1 MEIILNWF
9 KRTFSDPQVVL
20 LGVIVI
26 GILLT
31 INFMSGMLAPV
42 IAAIV
47 IAFLLDGPTEWLK
60 RRGLP
65 HILSVITVFI
75 TFIVLAV
82 LVMILGV
89 PPLADQIGDFFKE
102 VPRMITSLQG
112 AIIELQARFPEYISP
127 DQIKETFASLGS
139 EAASQGANL
148 VSIGLSGVT
157 STLTIAVYLILVPV
171 MVFFFLKDKVEIF
184 AFMKGFMPNHRGLAE
199 KVWYETVSKAGDY
212 ARGKVYEIIIVGT
225 VALIVFNTIGIKYAA
240 LLAVVTG
247 LSVIIPYIGATVIT
261 IPVAL
266 VAVFQWGL
274 GSDFAIAV
282 GAYLVIQALDGN
294 VLAPLLFSEVVKLH
308 PNAIILAILV
318 FGGFWGLWG
327 VFFAIPLATV
337 VDAIL
342 RSWRQHTKSV
352 EAEPSGNEA

>member
-1 MEIILNWF
+1 MDIILNWF

-47 IAFLLDGPTEWLK
+47 ISFILDSPVGWLG
-60 RRGLP
+60 RRGMP
-65 HILSVITVFI
+65 HIIAVILVFMA
-75 TFIVLAV
+75 FIVLAV
-82 LVMILGV
+82 MVMILGV
-89 PPLADQIGDFFKE
+89 PPLAEQIGDFFKE

-112 AIIELQARFPEYISP
+112 ALIELQARFPEYISP
-127 DQIKETFASLGS
+127 DQIKDSFAKIGT

-157 STLTIAVYLILVPV
+157 STLTLLVYLILVPV
-171 MVFFFLKDKVEIF
+171 MVFFFLKDKAAIF
-184 AFMKGFMPNHRGLAE
+184 TFLKGFMPSHRGLAE
-199 KVWYETVSKAGDY
+199 TVWHETVTKSGDY
-212 ARGKVYEIIIVGT
+212 ARGKVYEIFIVGS
-225 VALIVFNTIGIKYAA
+225 VALIVFNAIGLKYAA

-274 GSDFAIAV
+274 GPDFAIAV

-318 FGGFWGLWG
+318 FGGIWGLWG

-342 RSWRQHTKSV
+342 RAWRQHARSV
-352 EAEPSGNEA
+352 AIEDNQE